1 MYALWNGKEQEL
13 NTTLKKIEQ
22 SLDQIPPQQKRKKT
36 TTKQALEKRNTTPQ
50 KNKEIKHLT

>member
-22 SLDQIPPQQKRKKT
+22 LLDQIPPQQKRKKT
-36 TTKQALEKRNTTPQ
+36 TTRQALEKR
-50 KNKEIKHLT
+50 

>member
-36 TTKQALEKRNTTPQ
+36 TTRQALEKRNKTP
-50 KNKEIKHLT
+50 KKIKRLNT